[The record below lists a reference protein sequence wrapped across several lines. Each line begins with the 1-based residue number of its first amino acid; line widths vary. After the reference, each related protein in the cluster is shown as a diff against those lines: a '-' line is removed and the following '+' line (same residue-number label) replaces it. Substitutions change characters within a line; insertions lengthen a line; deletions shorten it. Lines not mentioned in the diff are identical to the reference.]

1 MARCRQAAAAA
12 LAASGVA
19 APSRPLEVSV
29 VLTDDAEIRDLNR
42 TYRHRDEATN
52 VLAFA
57 ALEGGAEAAGAR
69 PPEGAPLVLG
79 DVVVALESTRREAI
93 DQGKSLGGHLSHLVV
108 HGVLHLLGHDH
119 ANAAEAEAMEGL
131 EKKILAQL
139 DVPDPYAARPLVA
152 S

>member
-1 MARCRQAAAAA
+1 M
-12 LAASGVA
+12 
-19 APSRPLEVSV
+19 PL
-29 VLTDDAEIRDLNR
+29 VL
-42 TYRHRDEATN
+42 
-52 VLAFA
+52 
-57 ALEGGAEAAGAR
+57 

-108 HGVLHLLGHDH
+108 HGVLHLVGHDH

-131 EKKILAQL
+131 EKKILAEL
-139 DVPDPYAARPLVA
+139 DVPDPYAVRPLVT

>member
-12 LAASGVA
+12 LAASGIA
-19 APSRPLEVSV
+19 APGRTLEVSV

-42 TYRHRDEATN
+42 AYRHRDEATN

-57 ALEGGAEAAGAR
+57 AHEGGVEAAGAR

-79 DVVVALESTRREAI
+79 DVVVALESTRREAT

-108 HGVLHLLGHDH
+108 HGVLHLAGHDH
-119 ANAAEAEAMEGL
+119 ASAAQAEAMESL
-131 EKKILAQL
+131 EKKILAEL
-139 DVPDPYAARPLVA
+139 NLPDPYAERPLVA

>member
-1 MARCRQAAAAA
+1 M
-12 LAASGVA
+12 
-19 APSRPLEVSV
+19 

-42 TYRHRDEATN
+42 VYRHRDEATN

-57 ALEGGAEAAGAR
+57 ALEGGAQAARAA

-79 DVVVALESTRREAI
+79 DVVVALECARREAT
-93 DQGKSLGGHLSHLVV
+93 DQGKTLGGHLSHLVV
-108 HGVLHLLGHDH
+108 HGVLHLVGHDH
-119 ANAAEAEAMEGL
+119 ASTAEAGAMEGL
-131 EKKILAQL
+131 EKEILAEL

>member
-1 MARCRQAAAAA
+1 MARCRRAAAAA
-12 LAASGVA
+12 LAASGIA
-19 APSRPLEVSV
+19 APSRDLEVSV

-119 ANAAEAEAMEGL
+119 ASAAEAEAMEGL
-131 EKKILAQL
+131 EKKILAEL